1 MSMLVWKLQ
10 SKFVDR
16 VLKNEY
22 LYYDIMPNMYEI
34 AIGDGYHY
42 YVLNVNE
49 VFIDLDKLAT
59 LHPNLRQV
67 RILPEFHK
75 MDFSENV
82 SLTFE
87 SIAQVNYGSK
97 MQSTKAVLRKFE
109 CQDKNIFINEAYL
122 KEFDFLKYP
131 EDFRIGGLKENCYK
145 NPVVFESEDF
155 TAVILP
161 VRVGG
166 QDGI

>member
-1 MSMLVWKLQ
+1 MNIWKLQ

-16 VLKNEY
+16 VLKGEY
-22 LYYDIMPNMYEI
+22 VYYDIMPNMGAV

-42 YVLNVNE
+42 YVLDAE
-49 VFIDLDKLAT
+49 VIFIDLDKLSTA
-59 LHPNLRQV
+59 HPNLRKL
-67 RILPEFHK
+67 RILSEYYKTEF
-75 MDFSENV
+75 SANV

-87 SIAQVNYGSK
+87 L
-97 MQSTKAVLRKFE
+97 MTKDKGTLRKFE
-109 CQDKNIFINEAYL
+109 YMDKHLWINEAYL

-131 EDFRIGGLKENCYK
+131 EDFRIGADPDDGFKK
-145 NPVVFESEDF
+145 PVIFESSEL

-166 QDGI
+166 QNESNT

>member
-1 MSMLVWKLQ
+1 MSKLVWKLQ

-16 VLKNEY
+16 VIKGDQV
-22 LYYDIMPNMYEI
+22 YYDIMPNMGEV

-42 YVLNVNE
+42 FVLDAEE
-49 VFIDLDKLAT
+49 VFIALEKLAAVY
-59 LHPNLRQV
+59 PNFRKV
-67 RILPEFHK
+67 GILPAYHK
-75 MDFSENV
+75 MDASANV

-87 SIAQVNYGSK
+87 SR
-97 MQSTKAVLRKFE
+97 TKDKATLRKFE
-109 CQDKNIFINEAYL
+109 YLDKHLWINEAYL

-131 EDFRIGGLKENCYK
+131 EDFRIGACPEDGFKK
-145 NPVVFESEDF
+145 PVIFESEYL

-166 QDGI
+166 QE